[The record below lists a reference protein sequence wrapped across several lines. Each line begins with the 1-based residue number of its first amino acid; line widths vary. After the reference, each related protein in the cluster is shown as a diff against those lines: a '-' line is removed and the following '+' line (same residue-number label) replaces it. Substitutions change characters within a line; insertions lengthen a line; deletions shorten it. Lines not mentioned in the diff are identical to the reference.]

1 MSRELTIANDMTPQS
16 DNERIIIAYLLG
28 ELPEEEL
35 QRFERQYL
43 EDENLFQE
51 LQEIEDEL
59 IDDYVTGALSAER
72 RAAFEQYFLRSP
84 ERREKVEFAR
94 DITERAGAWKSSQAE
109 ALRAGSLDTQRTGES
124 GESSEEQTK
133 VLPFKRWLRPVPA
146 WRQWAAIAAAVL
158 FAVASVG
165 LWLKVSHLQR
175 ELLTTREQQTA
186 LLQSE
191 AHLRTGAAELQS
203 ELSAEQKKLQTL
215 EDKIE
220 QIERLASADAG
231 SRVIYG
237 IRLGIEYLSG
247 NSRGEGTGK
256 TKTLEIPRKAQL
268 VRLGVEFGKS
278 DFQTFKT
285 TLRRADR
292 SVVWTRGGLKARSA
306 GANQSMTL
314 TIPADRL
321 PAGDYDLIVSGVTP
335 EGNTESVGRY
345 ALKVVRNEG
354 SQ

>member
-1 MSRELTIANDMTPQS
+1 MSRALTFANDMNLQS
-16 DNERIIIAYLLG
+16 DNEKTIIAYLLG

-35 QRFERQYL
+35 QRFERRYL
-43 EDENLFQE
+43 EEESLFQE

-72 RAAFEQYFLRSP
+72 RTAFEQYFLRSP
-84 ERREKVEFAR
+84 ERRDKVEFAR
-94 DITERAGAWKSSQAE
+94 AITERARAWKKSGQAE
-109 ALRAGSLDTQRTGES
+109 ASRAVSLDTQRT
-124 GESSEEQTK
+124 SEPGVSIETK
-133 VLPFKRWLRPVPA
+133 VLPFKGWQHPVPA

-158 FAVASVG
+158 FAVAGVG
-165 LWLKVSHLQR
+165 LWLKASHLQR

-186 LLQSE
+186 LLQNE

-203 ELSAEQKKLQTL
+203 ELSAEQKKSQTL
-215 EDKIE
+215 EEKIE
-220 QIERLASADAG
+220 QIENLASADTG

-247 NSRGEGTGK
+247 GSRGEETGK

-268 VRLGVEFGKS
+268 VLLGVEFGKS
-278 DFQTFKT
+278 DFQTFKA

-292 SVVWTRGGLKARSA
+292 SVIWTRGGLKARSA
-306 GANQSMTL
+306 GTNQSVTL
-314 TIPADRL
+314 VMPADSL
-321 PAGDYDLIVSGVTP
+321 SPGDYDLVVSGVTP

-345 ALKVVRNEG
+345 YLRVVRR
-354 SQ
+354 

>member
-1 MSRELTIANDMTPQS
+1 MSRALTFANDMNLQS
-16 DNERIIIAYLLG
+16 DNEKTIIAYLLG

-35 QRFERQYL
+35 QRFERRYL
-43 EDENLFQE
+43 EEESLFQE

-72 RAAFEQYFLRSP
+72 RTAFEQYFLRSP
-84 ERREKVEFAR
+84 ERRDKVEFAR
-94 DITERAGAWKSSQAE
+94 AITERARAWKKSGQAE
-109 ALRAGSLDTQRTGES
+109 ASRNVSLNAQGTNEPGVST
-124 GESSEEQTK
+124 EEQTK
-133 VLPFKRWLRPVPA
+133 VLPFKRWQRPVPA

-158 FAVASVG
+158 FAVAGVG
-165 LWLKVSHLQR
+165 LWLKASHLQR
-175 ELLTTREQQTA
+175 ELLTAQEQQTA
-186 LLQSE
+186 LLQND

-203 ELSAEQKKLQTL
+203 ELSAEQKKSQTL
-215 EDKIE
+215 EEKIE
-220 QIERLASADAG
+220 QIENLASADTG

-247 NSRGEGTGK
+247 GSRGEGTGK

-278 DFQTFKT
+278 DFQTFKA

-292 SVVWTRGGLKARSA
+292 SVIWTRGGLKARSA
-306 GANQSMTL
+306 GTNQSVRL
-314 TIPADRL
+314 VIPADSL
-321 PAGDYDLIVSGVTP
+321 PAGDYDLVVSGVTP

-345 ALKVVRNEG
+345 YLRVVRR
-354 SQ
+354 